1 MNKKSTQNLLI
12 LILSL
17 VTVAC
22 LCVTGWAVFLRPAQ
36 STDAA
41 AQQQDYAP
49 VELEPNAQPIA
60 QEPEPSASSQAVEEG
75 GGHVTLS
82 YTLAVT
88 VQRSTRTVS
97 LFYQN
102 PSTSYNPVSLQV
114 VLVDKNG
121 TEAVIAQSGLL
132 EPGTQVTSLALD
144 SSVNLPAG
152 SYDGY
157 YSLGFYDPAT
167 GEKSVVNSV
176 VQGLSITVQ

>member
-22 LCVTGWAVFLRPAQ
+22 LCVTGWAVFLRPVQ

-60 QEPEPSASSQAVEEG
+60 QEPEQPASSQAVEEG
-75 GGHVTLS
+75 SGHVTLT
-82 YTLAVT
+82 YTKVVT

-102 PSTSYNPVSLQV
+102 PSTSYNPVSVQV

-121 TEAVIAQSGLL
+121 IEVVIAQSGLL
-132 EPGTQVTSLALD
+132 EPGTQLTSLTLSTD
-144 SSVNLPAG
+144 VNLPEG

-157 YSLGFYDPAT
+157 YSLAFYNPDT
-167 GEKSVVNSV
+167 GEKAVVDSV